1 MSRVFFVSL
10 KKGWCFNLNFK
21 TLDRVKDLCRKK
33 GISLSKL
40 ERTLGF
46 SQNSLYSWK
55 RASPSIEKLVVVANY
70 FDVSLE
76 YLLGLDEVDSE
87 EKNFSYENL
96 VQKDISYQNIR
107 LSEEEK
113 ELLLSVSF
121 ALLNSTFKFNNKDSM
136 PLAEQSIMRPKK
148 ENLIIN
154 ELVISDSGM
163 LNEYDKEEEIKIFKR
178 DLPTDYTSI
187 CKVVG
192 NDLTPVFEDK
202 TILFVKSKDMVNP
215 NKIGIFKINEEK
227 YLKKLRRDYSGD
239 YYLQSLNN
247 KSEDIYFADNEVKI
261 IGEVIGS
268 YLEKESEKK

>member
-1 MSRVFFVSL
+1 M
-10 KKGWCFNLNFK
+10 NFK

>member
-1 MSRVFFVSL
+1 LKFNTFDTIKSL
-10 KKGWCFNLNFK
+10 CKS
-21 TLDRVKDLCRKK
+21 K
-33 GISLSKL
+33 GISVPRL
-40 ERTLGF
+40 EKILDF
-46 SQNSLYSWK
+46 SPNSLYSWK
-55 RASPSIEKLVVVANY
+55 KATPTIEKLVSIANY
-70 FDVSLE
+70 FEVSLE
-76 YLLGLDEVDSE
+76 YLLGLNEVDSPE
-87 EKNFSYENL
+87 NSFSYENL
-96 VQKDISYQNIR
+96 VQRDISYQNIR

-121 ALLNSTFKFNNKDSM
+121 ALLNSTFKFNNKDAM
-136 PLAEQSIMRPKK
+136 PLTEQSIFRPKK

-154 ELVISDSGM
+154 DLVLADSGI
-163 LNEYDKEEEIKIFKR
+163 LNEYDKEEEIEIFKR

-202 TILFVKSKDMVNP
+202 TILFIKSKDVVVP

-247 KSEDIYFADNEVKI
+247 MSEDIYFADNEVKI